1 MSSSHHTEQ
10 KTFIEA
16 SCTNNIH
23 TREFFLQLQLLE
35 VSKSFLFRQSK
46 KLVVY
51 FGMYESSLIFQ
62 RREDQ
67 INTVCKK

>member
-23 TREFFLQLQLLE
+23 TREFFFA
-35 VSKSFLFRQSK
+35 VAT
-46 KLVVY
+46 
-51 FGMYESSLIFQ
+51 FGG
-62 RREDQ
+62 
-67 INTVCKK
+67 